1 MTIELVIGLF
11 FLLALIGVPI
21 AFAIAGASI
30 AYFFVTGT
38 PWPVVGQRMIAGADS
53 FPLLAAPLFML
64 AGGIMNGGGIMAR
77 ILRLSDA
84 MIGHVRGGLAQV
96 NVLSSLLMAGMSGS
110 ATADA
115 AGQGSTMIPAM
126 KKSGYPAS
134 LSAAVTSASS
144 VIGPIFP
151 PSVPFVIYG
160 SVAQVSIGQLFI
172 GGILP
177 GLIMTAFLILSVYLM
192 SRRGNYRTRDHFEL
206 PEFLTAFR
214 LASLDLMLPVIIVGG
229 IIGGVFTPVE
239 AAAVAVFYALLL
251 ELVVFR
257 QLTPRA
263 LVPIVL
269 NAAKLT
275 AMIMFVIAVSNL
287 FGWILVRE
295 GFGTIL
301 ANALLS
307 ISEDPLILRCLVV
320 VLLLVLGL
328 LIETV
333 VLIVLIVPILLTLA
347 PELMMDPIHLGVTV
361 VFSTMLGLI
370 TPPVGLCMFLVNAIA
385 NISVGTYTR
394 AIMPYF
400 LALICCAFVIALVP
414 ALTTWLPNLLMR

>member
-1 MTIELVIGLF
+1 MAVEVLILLF
-11 FLLALIGVPI
+11 FGMALVGVPI
-21 AFAIAGASI
+21 AYAIAGASI
-30 AYFFVTGT
+30 LYVVMTGT

-64 AGGIMNGGGIMAR
+64 AGAIMNGGGIMAR
-77 ILRLSDA
+77 LLRLADA

-115 AGQGSTMIPAM
+115 AGQGATMIPAM
-126 KKSGYPAS
+126 KKSGYPAPM
-134 LSAAVTSASS
+134 SAVVTSASS

-172 GGILP
+172 AGIVP
-177 GLIMTAFLILSVYLM
+177 GLIMTGFLILTVYIM
-192 SRRGNYRTRDHFEL
+192 SRRGNYRTRERFE
-206 PEFLTAFR
+206 PGEFFVALRHA
-214 LASLDLMLPVIIVGG
+214 ALDLMLPLIIVGG
-229 IIGGVFTPVE
+229 IVGGIFTPVE
-239 AAAVAVFYALLL
+239 AAAIAVFYALLL
-251 ELVVFR
+251 EMVIFR
-257 QLTPRA
+257 QLAPRA
-263 LVPIVL
+263 LLPIVL
-269 NAAKLT
+269 GAARLT

-295 GFGTIL
+295 GFGQML
-301 ANALLS
+301 ADALLS
-307 ISEDPLILRCLVV
+307 ISSDPVVLRCLVV

-333 VLIVLIVPILLTLA
+333 VLIVLIVPILLTLS
-347 PELMMDPIHLGVTV
+347 PQLMMDPVHLGVTV

-385 NISVGTYTR
+385 RISVATYTR
-394 AIMPYF
+394 AILPYF
-400 LALICCAFVIALVP
+400 IALICCAFVIALVP
-414 ALTTWLPNLLMR
+414 PLTTWLPQLLMR